1 MFSAMVG
8 AAKDWRENRQDERI
22 GRLEQDLRETREK
35 IRELERR
42 PLEWLFKAEI
52 AVVWI
57 LCAAIWVF
65 AFVEIA
71 NKH

>member
-1 MFSAMVG
+1 MVST
-8 AAKDWRENRQDERI
+8 AKDWREDRQDERI

-42 PLEWLFKAEI
+42 PLEWLLKAELAI
-52 AVVWI
+52 IWI
-57 LCAAIWVF
+57 LLAAIWIL
-65 AFVEIA
+65 ALVEIA